1 MPWWRLFT
9 KYAFTCKCIP
19 FFVRIWRLDANL
31 RWQEVFEFMLLAFF
45 AATYFCCHLHHFVPF
60 LWQDAKCPTCCRRW
74 WRCNP
79 KVFWGKQ
86 NSPLRTLSIYFW
98 LEILIVVAE
107 GTSTRVLVIA
117 QSQLEWSIEAKISF
131 SVAII
136 CEADARW
143 ALLTMPFF
151 KFRLFCLLFGLGGWL
166 LSASAW
172 QLEGLLFYLMLPS
185 WAQVFFVLALRE
197 RKLTIYF

>member
-1 MPWWRLFT
+1 M
-9 KYAFTCKCIP
+9 
-19 FFVRIWRLDANL
+19 RIWRLDANL

-79 KVFWGKQ
+79 KVFWGNKQ
-86 NSPLRTLSIYFW
+86 PFKYAFHLFLAENLDCSCRVYYF
-98 LEILIVVAE
+98 
-107 GTSTRVLVIA
+107 TRVLVIA

-172 QLEGLLFYLMLPS
+172 QLEGLLFYLMLPF
-185 WAQVFFVLALRE
+185 WAQVNWQ
-197 RKLTIYF
+197 YFLKP